1 MKGSIIPMLTV
12 AVVTILILGGCLL
25 APPSAPPAPPSAPPT
40 LLPEAEPA
48 PTPTPPALP
57 PEAEPSLFEGGGFSF
72 LYPSNWQTMTEADI
86 DKLWETELRGQIGE
100 FSRQDVIW
108 EGGVFWGQVDPSNYP
123 DSANIFTLIVTVS
136 GIPGQMSEA
145 DYDDA
150 FNRVKAAFESGLGER
165 LYSIQKRM
173 VGDLQAIEV
182 VSLGASRNQIVR
194 GIFTFAKPDH
204 LYYFGCGVS
213 NNAQEFF
220 EPIFDETIA
229 SLEVRLIE

>member
-1 MKGSIIPMLTV
+1 MKRFIIPILTV
-12 AVVTILILGGCLL
+12 AVVTILILGGCVS
-25 APPSAPPAPPSAPPT
+25 APSPAPPALPP
-40 LLPEAEPA
+40 EVEPA
-48 PTPTPPALP
+48 PAPTPPALP

-86 DKLWETELRGQIGE
+86 DELWKTELRGQIGE
-100 FSRQDVIW
+100 FSQQDIIW

-123 DSANIFTLIVTVS
+123 NSANIFTLIVRVS
-136 GIPGQMSEA
+136 DIPGPMSEA

-150 FNRVKAAFESGLGER
+150 FNSVKAAFESGLGER

-182 VSLGASRNQIVR
+182 VGLGVSRNQVVHS
-194 GIFTFAKPDH
+194 IFIFAKPDH

-213 NNAQEFF
+213 TNAQEFF

-229 SLEVRLIE
+229 SLKVRLTE